1 MKKILLILAASMLL
15 FACGGNSNNK
25 KADQAPQDPYA
36 AYLDQAF
43 EAVKAGDLKKADQL
57 CDDCWALLE
66 SLNEEETLNAL
77 ASIEKWYDIN
87 GDEFEALYE
96 KLILEVEGCD
106 LDAYGDDFGDY
117 NDLDETYEDDEEYD
131 EF

>member
-1 MKKILLILAASMLL
+1 MKKILLILATSMLL
-15 FACGGNSNNK
+15 FACGGNNNK
-25 KADQAPQDPYA
+25 KADQAPQAAQDPYA

-43 EAVKAGDLKKADQL
+43 EAVKAGDLEKADQL

-77 ASIEKWYDIN
+77 ASIEKWFDIN
-87 GDEFEALYE
+87 GDEFEALYD
-96 KLILEVEGCD
+96 KLILEVEGSD
-106 LDAYGDDFGDY
+106 LDAYG
-117 NDLDETYEDDEEYD
+117 